1 VRRVGVGLVPGH
13 IKIRKKKQA
22 RTLAV
27 NGGTAMD
34 EYKGQPRPEVQLVGH
49 DGNAYA
55 IMGRVAKA
63 LKRVGCSKEH
73 VESYY
78 EDSKSG
84 DYNHLLRVACEYAVV
99 E

>member
-1 VRRVGVGLVPGH
+1 
-13 IKIRKKKQA
+13 
-22 RTLAV
+22 
-27 NGGTAMD
+27 ME
-34 EYKGQPRPEVQLVGH
+34 EYKGPRPEVQLVGH

-63 LKRVGCSKEH
+63 LKRAGCSKEH

-78 EDSKSG
+78 EESKRG

>member
-1 VRRVGVGLVPGH
+1 MGEH
-13 IKIRKKKQA
+13 
-22 RTLAV
+22 
-27 NGGTAMD
+27 
-34 EYKGQPRPEVQLVGH
+34 KGQPRPEVQLVGH

-63 LKRVGCSKEH
+63 LKRAGCSREH
-73 VESYY
+73 VDAYY
-78 EDSKSG
+78 EESKSG